1 MMQME
6 SKTERVKMSWRKEF
20 LRSRTEDKIMYM
32 VMRLP
37 ATSKD
42 IK

>member
-6 SKTERVKMSWRKEF
+6 SKTESVKMSWRKEF
-20 LRSRTEDKIMYM
+20 LRSRTEDKMMYM

-37 ATSKD
+37 VKSKY